1 MIRIM
6 IADDHAI
13 VRAGLKQIVGE
24 ISDMEVAGEAASGQ
38 EALALA
44 RRGNLDVVLLDL
56 SMPGRGG
63 MDALRQLKKEQPD
76 LPVLILS
83 IYAEDQYALRALKA
97 GAAGYLT
104 KDGAPDELVVAIRR
118 AAAGRRYIRSS
129 LAEKLAGEL
138 AGDTRQ
144 AAARAALR
152 PGIPGDADARLRQNR
167 GRDCQ
172 RALPQRQD
180 YQYQPCA
187 PAAQDGP
194 IHQCRADLLRRQA
207 EVAGM
212 TPRRL
217 GRLRG
222 RLVGL
227 APTEKTPIVLHAVNR
242 AADRR
247 IPCQRAC
254 FPTDEAFTRS
264 ERPGRGRREGAT
276 GPLMVPRAVRAARV
290 PRPGCPRDDGGVGSP
305 GLNARRE
312 PAATAR

>member
-104 KDGAPDELVVAIRR
+104 KDGAPDELVAAIRR

-138 AGDTRQ
+138 AGDTDKLPHERLSDREYQ
-144 AAARAALR
+144 VMLMLASGKTVG
-152 PGIPGDADARLRQNR
+152 GIANELSLSVKTISTNRARL
-167 GRDCQ
+167 
-172 RALPQRQD
+172 
-180 YQYQPCA
+180 
-187 PAAQDGP
+187 
-194 IHQCRADLLRRQA
+194 LRKMGLSTNA
-207 EVAGM
+207 ELTYYAVK
-212 TPRRL
+212 RRL
-217 GRLRG
+217 L
-222 RLVGL
+222 
-227 APTEKTPIVLHAVNR
+227 E
-242 AADRR
+242 
-247 IPCQRAC
+247 
-254 FPTDEAFTRS
+254 
-264 ERPGRGRREGAT
+264 
-276 GPLMVPRAVRAARV
+276 
-290 PRPGCPRDDGGVGSP
+290 
-305 GLNARRE
+305 
-312 PAATAR
+312 

>member
-1 MIRIM
+1 M

-104 KDGAPDELVVAIRR
+104 KDGAPDELVAAIRR

-138 AGDTRQ
+138 AGDTDKLPHERLSDREYQ
-144 AAARAALR
+144 VMLMLASGKTVG
-152 PGIPGDADARLRQNR
+152 GIANELSLSVKTISTNRARL
-167 GRDCQ
+167 
-172 RALPQRQD
+172 
-180 YQYQPCA
+180 
-187 PAAQDGP
+187 
-194 IHQCRADLLRRQA
+194 LRKMGLSTNA
-207 EVAGM
+207 ELTYYAVK
-212 TPRRL
+212 RRL
-217 GRLRG
+217 L
-222 RLVGL
+222 
-227 APTEKTPIVLHAVNR
+227 E
-242 AADRR
+242 
-247 IPCQRAC
+247 
-254 FPTDEAFTRS
+254 
-264 ERPGRGRREGAT
+264 
-276 GPLMVPRAVRAARV
+276 
-290 PRPGCPRDDGGVGSP
+290 
-305 GLNARRE
+305 
-312 PAATAR
+312 

>member
-24 ISDMEVAGEAASGQ
+24 IPDMEVAGEAASGQ

-104 KDGAPDELVVAIRR
+104 KDGAPDELVAAIRR

-138 AGDTRQ
+138 AGDTDKLPHERLSDREYQ
-144 AAARAALR
+144 VMLMLASGKTVG
-152 PGIPGDADARLRQNR
+152 GIANELSLSVKTISTNRARL
-167 GRDCQ
+167 
-172 RALPQRQD
+172 
-180 YQYQPCA
+180 
-187 PAAQDGP
+187 
-194 IHQCRADLLRRQA
+194 LRKMGLSTNA
-207 EVAGM
+207 ELTYYAVK
-212 TPRRL
+212 RRL
-217 GRLRG
+217 L
-222 RLVGL
+222 
-227 APTEKTPIVLHAVNR
+227 E
-242 AADRR
+242 
-247 IPCQRAC
+247 
-254 FPTDEAFTRS
+254 
-264 ERPGRGRREGAT
+264 
-276 GPLMVPRAVRAARV
+276 
-290 PRPGCPRDDGGVGSP
+290 
-305 GLNARRE
+305 
-312 PAATAR
+312 